1 MLGMSLLSFLV
12 LALIGEI
19 VAVAYHDIVRY
30 RFLKGRDA
38 LFGKLIVGWIG
49 AWLGSPVLGH
59 WLWKIENVYIVPA
72 LLGATAAVHLTV
84 LTERV
89 LVELTSIRPAKADA
103 QREETCTIK
112 PAVAA

>member
-19 VAVAYHDIVRY
+19 VSVAYHDIVRY

-59 WLWKIENVYIVPA
+59 WLLEDRERIYRAGPVGRDRRSPLDRADGEGACRTHKHPA
-72 LLGATAAVHLTV
+72 
-84 LTERV
+84 R
-89 LVELTSIRPAKADA
+89 
-103 QREETCTIK
+103 
-112 PAVAA
+112 